1 MKLRPLVLAA
11 AAALTLVTG
20 GAARAD
26 SGRFQLHLDV
36 GAGAPIAG
44 TARARQDAES
54 AAGGVAWLSA
64 DWQLAPPI
72 AIELIAGGG
81 GFGRRFPTSDR
92 TGTSYGTFAA
102 GVRLRFLDDD
112 AGYRGEEGGNLP
124 SNLWVSAHA
133 GFHRFDGAQFGIDA
147 AAGYEISVRRP
158 LQLGLFVRTAFLFG
172 GDDSRAPDL
181 LLVGGVSLS
190 LELLETEG
198 EADTDGDGL
207 SDARE
212 AELGTD
218 PTNDDTD
225 GDGLPDGVEADTDT
239 SPLERDTDGDGLN
252 DGREDA
258 NRNGVLDPGETDPR
272 RSDTDGGGMPDP
284 DEVRDPSQD
293 PRYAEDDDTDRDGV
307 PNHLDACAGT
317 EEGAEVD
324 GAGCPP
330 LGDRL
335 TLEGVQFRS
344 GSAEILPESE
354 AVLQRTLET
363 LRRVPDVRL
372 EIAGYTDDRG
382 GARANRRLSQRRAR
396 AVLRWFVEH
405 GLDGAR
411 FEARGYGEADPVD
424 TNDTPEGRAR
434 NRRIELRRLDG
445 E

>member
-147 AAGYEISVRRP
+147 AAGYEISVR
-158 LQLGLFVRTAFLFG
+158 VK
-172 GDDSRAPDL
+172 
-181 LLVGGVSLS
+181 
-190 LELLETEG
+190 
-198 EADTDGDGL
+198 
-207 SDARE
+207 
-212 AELGTD
+212 
-218 PTNDDTD
+218 
-225 GDGLPDGVEADTDT
+225 
-239 SPLERDTDGDGLN
+239 
-252 DGREDA
+252 
-258 NRNGVLDPGETDPR
+258 
-272 RSDTDGGGMPDP
+272 
-284 DEVRDPSQD
+284 
-293 PRYAEDDDTDRDGV
+293 
-307 PNHLDACAGT
+307 
-317 EEGAEVD
+317 
-324 GAGCPP
+324 
-330 LGDRL
+330 
-335 TLEGVQFRS
+335 
-344 GSAEILPESE
+344 
-354 AVLQRTLET
+354 
-363 LRRVPDVRL
+363 
-372 EIAGYTDDRG
+372 
-382 GARANRRLSQRRAR
+382 
-396 AVLRWFVEH
+396 
-405 GLDGAR
+405 
-411 FEARGYGEADPVD
+411 
-424 TNDTPEGRAR
+424 
-434 NRRIELRRLDG
+434 
-445 E
+445 